1 MILEATRPESF
12 EEALEGLN
20 QLINGLH
27 AVREL
32 VQEKGHNDPL
42 LAGIGIVITDLQERG
57 QGLYMGF
64 ARFKDCFAQLRR
76 GASSH

>member
-1 MILEATRPESF
+1 MILEATKPESL
-12 EEALEGLN
+12 EEALQGLN

-32 VQEKGHNDPL
+32 VHDKGQNDPL
-42 LAGIGIVITDLQERG
+42 LAGIGVMIADLQERG

-64 ARFKDCFAQLRR
+64 ARFKDFFA
-76 GASSH
+76 

>member
-1 MILEATRPESF
+1 MLIEAVRPESY
-12 EEALEGLN
+12 EEALQGLN

-32 VQEKGHNDPL
+32 VQEKGQNDPM
-42 LAGIGIVITDLQERG
+42 LAGIGVILEDLQERG

-64 ARFKDCFAQLRR
+64 AGFKDSFA
-76 GASSH
+76 